1 MKGDIGKM
9 KFIKVVNFKCS
20 VCGSKE
26 YAVLNLDD
34 EDNIEIICD
43 ECGQPQD
50 CEYEIEE
57 C

>member
-1 MKGDIGKM
+1 M
-9 KFIKVVNFKCS
+9 KFIKVINFKCNI
-20 VCGSKE
+20 CGSKE
-26 YAVLNLDD
+26 YTVLNPDD